1 MAEPRVTIK
10 RATLEQIRRRLEAGD
25 TEAALEVCR
34 EALDDFRQQQL
45 RLCKDEVYRR
55 FRDGKISGEAYRD
68 LREMVDGAL
77 R

>member
-10 RATLEQIRRRLEAGD
+10 RTTLELIRRLLEAGD

-34 EALDDFRQQQL
+34 EALDDFRQQEL
-45 RLCKDEVYRR
+45 RRCKDEVFRR
-55 FRDGKISGEAYRD
+55 FRDGRITLEVYRELRD
-68 LREMVDGAL
+68 LAERAL